1 MNVVLFPD
9 GTDVLDIQEW
19 TTDWS
24 DQRFVAEEAE
34 NVRKCGRVEVQTV
47 IVKRRRKWQKV

>member
-1 MNVVLFPD
+1 MVLFPD
-9 GTDVLDIQEW
+9 GTDALDIQEW

-24 DQRFVAEEAE
+24 DQTLVAEEAE

-47 IVKRRRKWQKV
+47 IVKRRRKWQRV